1 MMLQIST
8 GKFFKHDAYE
18 TLRRALYYT
27 NYRMFRED
35 ERIETQAGS
44 LQPVIGVHGLG
55 ALTCEIIERIQKQP
69 GGSYPGEV
77 IATGGDTLVND
88 FAAIVSFALDITCIT
103 DLELYADWWQASG
116 PAWART
122 RCPRNTFP
130 VCLMAP

>member
-1 MMLQIST
+1 MRMRRYGVRFITRTT
-8 GKFFKHDAYE
+8 GCFGK
-18 TLRRALYYT
+18 TSVSRR
-27 NYRMFRED
+27 R
-35 ERIETQAGS
+35 AGS